1 MDIKIQHGFILKSP
15 KFKEPFIVEIA
26 YWSGDLLKVAGY
38 YINSRVSDYFILTLE
53 DIKEIEIVSNPL
65 DFKGDP
71 EAVMLAVESAQTC
84 GIQVWK

>member
-1 MDIKIQHGFILKSP
+1 MALFLKVQNS
-15 KFKEPFIVEIA
+15 KNHLL
-26 YWSGDLLKVAGY
+26 WRLHRSRDLLKVAGY